1 MCSSSELTVC
11 LWPGACAPL
20 LSLSLLSLSSP
31 SFLSFS
37 LPALHGMVGLIEMG
51 FVVDDSP
58 CQLQN

>member
-1 MCSSSELTVC
+1 MQLFRADSVSLAWGLRSPSLA
-11 LWPGACAPL
+11 LS
-20 LSLSLLSLSSP
+20 SLSFPP